1 MIEQT
6 VLKFK
11 LARTDEH
18 LTSHAGLAL
27 FGEFAIGAGIRK
39 HLDKYLPKPGSGKG
53 YLASEHVYPLLLM
66 LTGGGRS
73 LEDLREIREDR
84 GLREILGLK
93 RIPSS
98 DATGDW
104 LRRSGDNG
112 CLEGLE
118 SVNRQ
123 VLKRALK
130 RDGIRTYT
138 LDIDA
143 TGIEAEKETA
153 KRTYKGYKGTMPIV
167 GHLAENGL
175 VIGND
180 FREGN
185 ASPGSKNLEFLKAC
199 ENQLPKGK
207 RLGAFRADSASYQA
221 KIINHCEAHGI
232 RYAIGGDLDQAVKK
246 VIKTIRKGDWRP
258 YQGGRIGESIHSME
272 KTDKAFRLIVIKRP
286 YQGNLF
292 DREEPSERTTVIV
305 TNREE
310 SAEEVVRWYNQRG
323 QCSENRIK
331 ELKIG
336 YGMER
341 MPCGQLKANAVFF
354 RIGVLAYNLGRLFT
368 LKVLK
373 KEWWCHQ
380 VQTLRWKLFG
390 TSGKVIYHGRS
401 IYLKVSRV
409 LERLFARIRRRSWEY
424 ARGWT

>member
-1 MIEQT
+1 M
-6 VLKFK
+6 
-11 LARTDEH
+11 
-18 LTSHAGLAL
+18 
-27 FGEFAIGAGIRK
+27 
-39 HLDKYLPKPGSGKG
+39 
-53 YLASEHVYPLLLM
+53 
-66 LTGGGRS
+66 
-73 LEDLREIREDR
+73 EDLREIREDR

-93 RIPSS
+93 QLPSS

-104 LRRSGDNG
+104 LRRGGDNG

-123 VLKRALK
+123 VLKRALQ
-130 RDGIRTYT
+130 RDGIKTYP

-153 KRTYKGYKGTMPIV
+153 KRTYKGYKGYMPIV

-185 ASPGSKNLEFLKAC
+185 VSPGLRNLEFLKAC
-199 ENQLPKGK
+199 EKQLPKGK
-207 RLGAFRADSASYQA
+207 RIGAFRADSASYQA

-232 RYAIGGDLDQAVKK
+232 RYAIGAALDQAVKK

-272 KTDKAFRLIVIKRP
+272 KTDRAFRLIVIKRP

-310 SAEEVVRWYNQRG
+310 SAEEVVKWYNQRG

-341 MPCGQLKANAVFF
+341 MPCGQFKANAVFF

-368 LKVLK
+368 LKVLGGQ
-373 KEWWCHQ
+373 WHHHQ

-390 TSGKVIYHGRS
+390 TSGKVIYHGRY
-401 IYLKVSRV
+401 IYLKVSRMF
-409 LERLFARIRRRSWEY
+409 ERLFNRIRQKSWEY
-424 ARGWT
+424 AQGWT